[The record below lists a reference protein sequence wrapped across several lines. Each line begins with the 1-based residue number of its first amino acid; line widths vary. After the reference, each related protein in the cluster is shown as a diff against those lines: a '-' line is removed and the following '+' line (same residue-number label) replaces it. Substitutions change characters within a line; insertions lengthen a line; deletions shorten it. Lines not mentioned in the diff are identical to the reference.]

1 MKTENTIRDLFA
13 FGGDS
18 DGEDDQEK
26 IKEVPVRKP
35 NGQFASKSADD
46 DDDDDDDDEFIPDP
60 KDRKIKKLSRENNRR
75 RISNREMTEAMKA
88 KDQEIADLRKELG
101 KANRLQKK
109 FDELTKEHNSQLGTV
124 RRMAIRQAIEQDK
137 LEDGTKRSW
146 YDVNMVE
153 ALLKDDELAV
163 DLSDFTVGGLEEQ
176 LSAIA
181 EEKPFLVKS
190 GSENRQEER
199 RSNTQPSGFAP
210 QSSATGSMDQQ
221 GSSEEEQMVRDFPAL
236 GLQR

>member
-137 LEDGTKRSW
+137 LEDGVAR
-146 YDVNMVE
+146 
-153 ALLKDDELAV
+153 LAQW
-163 DLSDFTVGGLEEQ
+163 L
-176 LSAIA
+176 
-181 EEKPFLVKS
+181 
-190 GSENRQEER
+190 R
-199 RSNTQPSGFAP
+199 R
-210 QSSATGSMDQQ
+210 
-221 GSSEEEQMVRDFPAL
+221 
-236 GLQR
+236 